1 MSSVSAF
8 ISLGRQ
14 VNKLTVNQ
22 WRLLHPYVYVRS
34 RVNLHKA
41 CSFWTN
47 AETALRTIRTSIRLP
62 WQSQEIVDR
71 GRVLTA
77 SSYMRRSFS
86 SNGNEENETEI
97 VKESPARK
105 QLKTE
110 DLFRIL
116 SLAKPEYKSLA
127 GKYQQV
133 IPSHRRYGSQSS
145 QCDMCTE
152 HDGKVGCNTIKIYV
166 VVKN

>member
-14 VNKLTVNQ
+14 VNRLTVNHQ

-41 CSFWTN
+41 CSFRTN
-47 AETALRTIRTSIRLP
+47 AENALRTIRTSIRLP

-77 SSYMRRSFS
+77 SSYRRRSFS
-86 SNGNEENETEI
+86 SNGNEKSGTDI
-97 VKESPARK
+97 AKESPARK

-127 GKYQQV
+127 GKYRQV

-145 QCDMCTE
+145 QCDICMCRA
-152 HDGKVGCNTIKIYV
+152 
-166 VVKN
+166 